1 MHVRLRAFCGGGVGI
16 GEKQRVDSDSV
27 YRASWRSTKLLY
39 ASSRSSST
47 LLMSLMNDKNSVLLN
62 SVISVFQPH
71 KPIEAQ
77 NELEVGKTHR
87 GRRTP
92 RFIRVPEW

>member
-1 MHVRLRAFCGGGVGI
+1 MHARLRAFCDGGVGI
-16 GEKQRVDSDSV
+16 GEKQHVDSDSV

-39 ASSRSSST
+39 ASSLSSST

-62 SVISVFQPH
+62 SVISVFQH

-87 GRRTP
+87 GKRTP
-92 RFIRVPEW
+92 RFIRASEW